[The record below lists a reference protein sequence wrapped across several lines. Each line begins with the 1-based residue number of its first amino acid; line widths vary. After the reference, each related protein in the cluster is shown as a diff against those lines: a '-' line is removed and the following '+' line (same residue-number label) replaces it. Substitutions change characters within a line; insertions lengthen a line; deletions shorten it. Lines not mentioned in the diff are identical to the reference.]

1 MSDLEENEEIYQEE
15 TQGRSESEPEAVKK
29 GKKGMRK
36 SVPATP
42 ERLEIL
48 ARAREKALE
57 VRKANAAARGKG
69 KEREEAKQ
77 KAEHN
82 RKEADERFNKKVEEE
97 IQKRMGKIHLDKINE
112 VVDEKIKAKTPRK
125 PKKKIIYEEESSSSE
140 EEVIV
145 RRRKPRKT
153 IVEAAPEP
161 APAPEPKPPP
171 VERQE
176 PIQQKIDPFQNLLR
190 TVPNAARRS
199 NINPYYRPIR

>member
-1 MSDLEENEEIYQEE
+1 MSDLEENEVIDEVETEKPQE
-15 TQGRSESEPEAVKK
+15 VKK

-48 ARAREKALE
+48 ARAREKALQ
-57 VRKANAAARGKG
+57 VRKANAEARGKG

-77 KAEHN
+77 RAEKN
-82 RKEADERFNKKVEEE
+82 KKEADDKFNQKVEEE
-97 IQKRMGKIHLDKINE
+97 IQKRMGKLHLDKINE

-125 PKKKIIYEEESSSSE
+125 PKKKIVYEEESSSSE

-153 IVEAAPEP
+153 IVEAP
-161 APAPEPKPPP
+161 APAPAPAPPP
-171 VERQE
+171 IERQE
-176 PIQQKIDPFQNLLR
+176 PIQQKIDPYQNLLR

-199 NINPYYRPIR
+199 AINPYYRPIR

>member
-1 MSDLEENEEIYQEE
+1 MSDLEENEILNQEE
-15 TQGRSESEPEAVKK
+15 TDGPTQPPVEAKK

-48 ARAREKALE
+48 ARAREKALA
-57 VRKANAAARGKG
+57 VRKANAEARGKG

-77 KAEHN
+77 KADQN
-82 RKEADERFNKKVEEE
+82 RKEADEKFNQKVEEE
-97 IQKRMGKIHLDKINE
+97 IQKRMGKLHLDKINE
-112 VVDEKIKAKTPRK
+112 VVEEKIKTKTPRK
-125 PKKKIIYEEESSSSE
+125 PKKKIVYEDESSSSE

-153 IVEAAPEP
+153 IVEAP
-161 APAPEPKPPP
+161 APAPAPPP

-176 PIQQKIDPFQNLLR
+176 PIQQPRIDPYQNLLR

>member
-1 MSDLEENEEIYQEE
+1 MSDLEENEILNQEE
-15 TQGRSESEPEAVKK
+15 EVEPKPPAEVKK

-57 VRKANAAARGKG
+57 VRKANAEARGKG
-69 KEREEAKQ
+69 KEREEARQ
-77 KAEHN
+77 KAEQN
-82 RKEADERFNKKVEEE
+82 RKEADDKFNQRVEEE
-97 IQKRMGKIHLDKINE
+97 IQKRMGKLHLDKINE

-125 PKKKIIYEEESSSSE
+125 PKKKIVYEEESSSSE

-153 IVEAAPEP
+153 IVEAPAPAP

-176 PIQQKIDPFQNLLR
+176 PIQHPRIEPFQNLLR

-199 NINPYYRPIR
+199 NVNPYWRPVR

>member
-1 MSDLEENEEIYQEE
+1 MSDLEENEVIEE
-15 TQGRSESEPEAVKK
+15 KAPEPEPVKK

-48 ARAREKALE
+48 ARAREKALQ
-57 VRKANAAARGKG
+57 VRKANAEARGKG

-77 KAEHN
+77 RAEKN
-82 RKEADERFNKKVEEE
+82 KKEADDKFNQKVEEE
-97 IQKRMGKIHLDKINE
+97 IQKRMGKLHLDKINE
-112 VVDEKIKAKTPRK
+112 VVEEKIKSKTPRK
-125 PKKKIIYEEESSSSE
+125 PKKKIVYEEESSSSE

-153 IVEAAPEP
+153 IVEAP
-161 APAPEPKPPP
+161 APAPEPEPKPPP

-176 PIQQKIDPFQNLLR
+176 PIQQPRIDPFQNLLR
-190 TVPNAARRS
+190 TVPNASRRS